1 MQAKIRTVKKQ
12 TKGIMR
18 VMFDPWLLFLL
29 VTVELFPRSFMNN
42 FKSDISNSSPLSREK
57 TLLSFPLSS
66 DLLVR
71 NGLYGRSE
79 MNIMNSC
86 FQAL

>member
-1 MQAKIRTVKKQ
+1 MILGIAWAGQVLLNHIKRVFIMQAKIRTVKKQ

-57 TLLSFPLSS
+57 T
-66 DLLVR
+66 
-71 NGLYGRSE
+71 
-79 MNIMNSC
+79 
-86 FQAL
+86 